1 MAAHKADAGSVAES
15 IKDCVI
21 GNGGRIRKGTQ
32 VVRVVVAVWLFLP
45 RDCPRVQRQEM
56 PASTSA
62 AAATVEVISQ
72 DKEEEASEGL
82 QLNIETGILVSKASV
97 HFLDRFI
104 CIFNV

>member
-1 MAAHKADAGSVAES
+1 
-15 IKDCVI
+15 
-21 GNGGRIRKGTQ
+21 
-32 VVRVVVAVWLFLP
+32 
-45 RDCPRVQRQEM
+45 M